1 MKKLFLLA
9 LVSLSLLSC
18 ESEEVNASFLEG
30 QWVLKNVSCFCFF
43 GDTPNFEGH
52 YIWFFPKE
60 GLMVANGTKSV
71 VSFKEPGKVYRF
83 NLKNNT
89 LGFSDSDRRYT
100 YELSENTLI
109 LNYVDNPQIADDE
122 ISYTFTKGAADNS
135 CLDAAMVE
143 MGPCTKEYM
152 PVCGC
157 DGLSYGNACEATNAG
172 IQSYVE
178 GICDK

>member
-1 MKKLFLLA
+1 MKKLFFLA
-9 LVSLSLLSC
+9 LVPLLHMSC

-30 QWVLKNVSCFCFF
+30 QWILKDVSCFCYFEVE
-43 GDTPNFEGH
+43 TNFDQH

-60 GLMVANGTKSV
+60 GLMVANGTQADYY
-71 VSFKEPGKVYRF
+71 FKEPGKAYRF

-89 LGFSDSDRRYT
+89 LGFSDSDRRFS
-100 YELSENTLI
+100 YELTENSLRLSYI
-109 LNYVDNPQIADDE
+109 DNPQIADDE
-122 ISYTFTKGAADNS
+122 ISYYFVKGTADNS
-135 CLDAAMVE
+135 CLDASMVE

-157 DGLSYGNACEATNAG
+157 DGLTYSNSCEATNAG

-178 GICDK
+178 GSCDQ